1 MTQEQMDKVSAIV
14 VANGF
19 IDWNIVMFTEQK
31 DYQVISYFTDAGMLQ
46 IFRQVLY
53 LMLKRLD
60 EHSLSS
66 GKETTH

>member
-31 DYQVISYFTDAGMLQ
+31 DYQVISYFTDTGMLQ

-60 EHSLSS
+60 EHYMGS